1 MSKVAPGDDYKLLDL
16 EDGANVEE
24 VRRAY
29 HRMKAL
35 YAESSLATYSL
46 MTDEERTGILHRIE
60 KAYMRITSNIE
71 TPSSDKQMSLRG
83 EGLAPSRGLEEDEP
97 VGTYLKRRREE
108 LDLTL
113 KQVAGTTCI
122 RSTYL
127 GYIEEQR
134 YSDLPALVYLKGFIL
149 VYARTLCI
157 SEPELLTAAY
167 IAQMEE
173 SSS

>member
-1 MSKVAPGDDYKLLDL
+1 MSHVVSGDDYKLLDL
-16 EDGANVEE
+16 EDGASIED

-46 MTDEERTGILHRIE
+46 MADEERSGMLHRIE
-60 KAYMRITSNIE
+60 KAYMRITSNME
-71 TPSSDKQMSLRG
+71 TSSSNTQMSLRG
-83 EGLAPSRGLEEDEP
+83 EGLAPARSLEEDEA

-108 LDLTL
+108 LGLTL
-113 KQVAGTTCI
+113 KEVATTTRI

-127 GYIEEQR
+127 EYIEEQN
-134 YSDLPALVYLKGFIL
+134 YGDLPALVYLKGFL
-149 VYARTLCI
+149 REYTRVLCI
-157 SEPELLTAAY
+157 EKPEVI
-167 IAQMEE
+167 IASFIDQMEE